1 MWAFILAGQTRLQCN
16 FGHAVYDFAHIGNF
30 RAYICSDILKRYL
43 KYSGFKVK
51 HVMNITDVDDKTIKG
66 ANKEGISLTEYT
78 RRYEKAFFEDI
89 EALNIDKA
97 DFFPRATGH
106 IKEMVAI
113 MQKLLK
119 NKIGYKS
126 DDGSIYYDISKF
138 KEYGKLSHT
147 QIQELKEGARI
158 KQDSYEK
165 EEAKDF
171 ALWKAYNKEDGDVF
185 WETIIE
191 FDVTPEE
198 YDNLIEQAVK
208 NNDTEF
214 VELNKIDTS
223 KLKNRK
229 K

>member
-1 MWAFILAGQTRLQCN
+1 
-16 FGHAVYDFAHIGNF
+16 
-30 RAYICSDILKRYL
+30 
-43 KYSGFKVK
+43 
-51 HVMNITDVDDKTIKG
+51 MNITDVDDKTIKG